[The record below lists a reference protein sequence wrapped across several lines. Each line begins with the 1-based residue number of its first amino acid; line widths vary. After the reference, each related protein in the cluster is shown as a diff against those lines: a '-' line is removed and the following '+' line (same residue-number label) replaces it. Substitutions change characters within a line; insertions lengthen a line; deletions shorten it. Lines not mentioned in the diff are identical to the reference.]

1 MSAFRIQTSFTLM
14 AASRTSAAPDTGC
27 EGKDNIGRD
36 ERGERVNLRKKVA
49 FHLKN
54 TRLVR

>member
-1 MSAFRIQTSFTLM
+1 M